1 MNAIDTRRRQ
11 FLKASVAVGGGLVIG
26 FVMPSARQAMA
37 SEPKDIFAPNAWIR
51 IAKDDTVTLIVAK
64 VEMGQGVY
72 TSMPMLLAEELE
84 VDLTKIHLEDAP
96 PSKEYIDPILKF
108 QATGGSTSVRSS
120 WKPLGEAGAATRMM
134 LIAAAAETWKVKPAD
149 CHAENGM
156 VIHNASNRSLS
167 YGQLA
172 ESAARQPIPKKIV
185 LKDAKNF
192 KVIGKPIAR
201 RDSPGKVNGSALYGI
216 DIKLPGLLTAMF
228 VPCPVFGGKLKSVD
242 DSAAKAVKGVK
253 HVFQVENGVAVVADG
268 FWAAKQGREALKVQ
282 WDEGAL
288 AQLDSA
294 AIERQFEQA
303 TTQIGNI
310 ARKEGDVVAALGKA
324 AKTVEAVYHAPYA
337 PHCTMEPLNCTVDLR
352 ADHCDIWV
360 GTQVPA
366 MAQEAVAKVSGLPN
380 EKIKV
385 HITYLG
391 GGFGRRLEVDFITQ
405 AVAIAKQAGAPVK
418 LIWTREDDMRHDV
431 YRPASFTKLRAGL
444 DAKGRP
450 TVWEQ
455 HIACP
460 SIFKRYMPALLG
472 EDGKKV
478 DPSSVEAAAD
488 HPYAIPNVRVD
499 YHVTDPGVPVGFWRS
514 VGNSQNGFFTESF
527 IDELAHAAGQD
538 PLKYRLQLLA
548 KQARF
553 RGVLELAATKAGW
566 GEPLPKGT
574 GRGIAAVFS
583 FASYAAEVAEVE
595 VSANGEINVKRVVCA
610 IDCGSIVNPDTIKA
624 QVEGAV
630 IFALT
635 AALKGPITIKNGQV
649 EQSNF
654 HDYPLL
660 SLVETPK
667 IEVYI
672 IDSHEAPGG
681 VGEPGVPPLAPA
693 VANAIF
699 AATGK
704 RLRRMPFDLSTA

>member
-1 MNAIDTRRRQ
+1 MNTIDTHRRQ
-11 FLKASVAVGGGLVIG
+11 FLKASAAIGGGLLIG
-26 FVMPSARQAMA
+26 FVMPSSREAMA
-37 SEPKDIFAPNAWIR
+37 SETKEVFSPNAWIR
-51 IAKDDTVTLIVAK
+51 IAKDDTVTLIIAK

-72 TSMPMLLAEELE
+72 TSLPMLLAEELE
-84 VDLTKIHLEDAP
+84 VDLNKIRIEDAP
-96 PSKEYIDPILKF
+96 PGKEYIDPILQF
-108 QATGGSTSVRSS
+108 QATGGSSSVRSS
-120 WKPLGEAGAATRMM
+120 WKPLSEAGAAARIM
-134 LIAAAAETWKVKPAD
+134 LIAAAAESWKVNPAD

-156 VIHNASNRSLS
+156 IFHNASKRSLS

-172 ESAARQPIPKKIV
+172 EAAAKQPVPTKLV
-185 LKDAKNF
+185 LKDAKQY
-192 KVIGKPIAR
+192 KYIGKSIPR
-201 RDSPGKVNGSALYGI
+201 RDSPAKVNGTAVYGI
-216 DIKLPGLLTAMF
+216 DVKLPGLLTAMF
-228 VPCPVFGGKLKSVD
+228 VPCPVFGGKVKSVD
-242 DSAAKAVKGVK
+242 DSEAKAVNGVK
-253 HVFQVENGVAVVADG
+253 HVFQVENGVAVVAEG
-268 FWAAKQGREALKVQ
+268 FWAAKQGREALKIQ

-303 TTQIGNI
+303 TTQTGNI
-310 ARKEGDVVAALGKA
+310 ARKDGDAVAALGKA

-337 PHCTMEPLNCTVDLR
+337 PHCTMEPMNCTVDLR

-366 MAQEAVAKVSGLPN
+366 MAQDAVAKVTGLPN

-405 AVAIAKQAGAPVK
+405 AAAIAKHVGVPVK
-418 LIWTREDDMRHDV
+418 LVWLREDDMRHDI
-431 YRPASFTKLRAGL
+431 YRPASYTKLRAGL
-444 DAKGRP
+444 DAEGHP

-460 SIFKRYMPALLG
+460 SIFKRYMPQILG

-488 HPYAIPNVRVD
+488 HPYAIPNVQVD
-499 YHVTDPGVPVGFWRS
+499 YHVSDPGVPIGFWRS

-538 PLKYRLQLLA
+538 PLKYRLQLLE
-548 KQARF
+548 KQPRYV
-553 RGVLELAATKAGW
+553 RVLELAAKKAGW

-595 VSANGEINVKRVVCA
+595 VSSNGEINVKRVVCA
-610 IDCGSIVNPDTIKA
+610 IDCGSVVNPDTIKA

-630 IFALT
+630 IFGLT
-635 AALKGPITIKNGQV
+635 AALKGPITVKNGQV

-660 SLVETPK
+660 RLVETPK

-672 IDSHEAPGG
+672 VDSHDAPGG

-704 RLRRMPFDLSTA
+704 RIRRMPLDLNKA

>member
-1 MNAIDTRRRQ
+1 MNTIDTHRRQ
-11 FLKASVAVGGGLVIG
+11 FLKASAAIGGGLLIG
-26 FVMPSARQAMA
+26 FVMPSSRGAIA
-37 SEPKDIFAPNAWIR
+37 SETNDTFAPNAWIR
-51 IAKDDTVTLIVAK
+51 IAKDDTVTLIIAK

-72 TSMPMLLAEELE
+72 TSLPMLLAEELE
-84 VDLTKIHLEDAP
+84 VDLNKIRIEDAP
-96 PSKEYIDPILKF
+96 PGKEYIDPILQF
-108 QATGGSTSVRSS
+108 QATGGSSSVRSS
-120 WKPLGEAGAATRMM
+120 WKPLSEAGAAARIM
-134 LIAAAAETWKVKPAD
+134 LIAAAAESWKVNPAD

-156 VIHNASNRSLS
+156 IFHNASKRSLS

-172 ESAARQPIPKKIV
+172 EAAAKQPVPTKLV
-185 LKDAKNF
+185 LKDAKQY
-192 KVIGKPIAR
+192 KYIGKSIPR
-201 RDSPGKVNGSALYGI
+201 RDSPAKVNGTAVYGI
-216 DIKLPGLLTAMF
+216 DVKLPGLLTAMF
-228 VPCPVFGGKLKSVD
+228 VPCPVFGGKVKSVD
-242 DSAAKAVKGVK
+242 DSEAKAVNGVK
-253 HVFQVENGVAVVADG
+253 HVFQVENGVAVVAEG
-268 FWAAKQGREALKVQ
+268 FWAAKQGREALKIQ

-303 TTQIGNI
+303 TTQTGNI
-310 ARKEGDVVAALGKA
+310 ARKDGDAVAALGKA

-337 PHCTMEPLNCTVDLR
+337 PHCTMEPMNCTVDLR

-366 MAQEAVAKVSGLPN
+366 MAQDAIAKVTGLPN

-405 AVAIAKQAGAPVK
+405 AAAIAKHVGVPVK
-418 LIWTREDDMRHDV
+418 LVWLREDDMRHDI
-431 YRPASFTKLRAGL
+431 YRPASYTKLRAGL
-444 DAKGRP
+444 DAEGHP

-460 SIFKRYMPALLG
+460 SIFKRYMPQILG

-488 HPYAIPNVRVD
+488 HPYAIPNVQVD
-499 YHVTDPGVPVGFWRS
+499 YHVSDPGVPIGFWRS

-538 PLKYRLQLLA
+538 PLKYRLQLLE
-548 KQARF
+548 KQPRYV
-553 RGVLELAATKAGW
+553 RVLELAAKKAGW

-595 VSANGEINVKRVVCA
+595 VSSNGEINVKRVVCA
-610 IDCGSIVNPDTIKA
+610 IDCGSVVNPDTIKA

-630 IFALT
+630 IFGLT
-635 AALKGPITIKNGQV
+635 AALKGPITVKNGQV

-660 SLVETPK
+660 RLVETPK

-672 IDSHEAPGG
+672 VDSHDAPGG

-704 RLRRMPFDLSTA
+704 RIRRMPLDLNKA

>member
-1 MNAIDTRRRQ
+1 MNTIDTHRRQ
-11 FLKASVAVGGGLVIG
+11 FLKASAAIGGGLLIG
-26 FVMPSARQAMA
+26 FVMPSSREAMA
-37 SEPKDIFAPNAWIR
+37 SETKEVFSPNAWIR
-51 IAKDDTVTLIVAK
+51 IAKDDTVTLIIAK

-72 TSMPMLLAEELE
+72 TSLPMLLAEELE
-84 VDLTKIHLEDAP
+84 VDLNKIRIEDAP
-96 PSKEYIDPILKF
+96 PGKEYIDPILQF
-108 QATGGSTSVRSS
+108 QATGGSSSVRSS
-120 WKPLGEAGAATRMM
+120 WKPLSEAGAAARIM
-134 LIAAAAETWKVKPAD
+134 LIAAAAESWKVNPAD

-156 VIHNASNRSLS
+156 IFHNASKRSLS

-172 ESAARQPIPKKIV
+172 EAAAKQPVPTKLV
-185 LKDAKNF
+185 LKDAKQY
-192 KVIGKPIAR
+192 KYIGKSIPR
-201 RDSPGKVNGSALYGI
+201 RDSPAKVNGTAVYGI
-216 DIKLPGLLTAMF
+216 DVKLPGLLTAMF
-228 VPCPVFGGKLKSVD
+228 VPCPVFGGKVKSVD
-242 DSAAKAVKGVK
+242 DSEAKAVNGVK
-253 HVFQVENGVAVVADG
+253 HVFQVENGVAVVAEG
-268 FWAAKQGREALKVQ
+268 FWAAKQGREALKIQ

-303 TTQIGNI
+303 TTQTGNI
-310 ARKEGDVVAALGKA
+310 ARKDGDAVAALGKA

-337 PHCTMEPLNCTVDLR
+337 PHCTMEPMNCTVDLR

-366 MAQEAVAKVSGLPN
+366 MAQDAIAKVTGLPN

-405 AVAIAKQAGAPVK
+405 AAAIAKHVGVPVK
-418 LIWTREDDMRHDV
+418 LVWLREDDMRHDI
-431 YRPASFTKLRAGL
+431 YRPASYTKLRAGL
-444 DAKGRP
+444 DAEGHP

-460 SIFKRYMPALLG
+460 SIFKRYMPQILG

-488 HPYAIPNVRVD
+488 HPYAIPNVQVD
-499 YHVTDPGVPVGFWRS
+499 YHVSDPGVPIGFWRS

-538 PLKYRLQLLA
+538 PLKYRLQLLE
-548 KQARF
+548 KQPRYV
-553 RGVLELAATKAGW
+553 RVLELAAKKAGW

-595 VSANGEINVKRVVCA
+595 VSSNGEINVKRVVCA
-610 IDCGSIVNPDTIKA
+610 IDCGSVVNPDTIKA

-630 IFALT
+630 IFGLT
-635 AALKGPITIKNGQV
+635 AALKGPITVKNGQV

-660 SLVETPK
+660 RLVETPK

-672 IDSHEAPGG
+672 VDSHDAPGG

-704 RLRRMPFDLSTA
+704 RIRRMPLDLNKA